1 MSNASG
7 GGKTL
12 AQLAASCFPALGRW
26 SFQSQILIMV
36 PILLG
41 NWSMLNPNIKL
52 PPPPEGRQILFIS
65 PLVSIEIQ
73 VEEVRYLVFC

>member
-1 MSNASG
+1 
-7 GGKTL
+7 
-12 AQLAASCFPALGRW
+12 
-26 SFQSQILIMV
+26 
-36 PILLG
+36 
-41 NWSMLNPNIKL
+41 MLNPNIKL